1 MDYLAV
7 HKGFFDKPK
16 ELKELSIQELIK
28 LKDKIDIELYKR
40 NR

>member
-1 MDYLAV
+1 M
-7 HKGFFDKPK
+7 KSI
-16 ELKELSIQELIK
+16 ELKEFSIQELIK